1 MNVFSHEIKR
11 DGVALRLS
19 TSKRKF
25 LSSQQISLK
34 VGDWSSSG
42 DKGLLRGLAALGP
55 VLQEVDDLDIEELLL
70 SHDRVAAL
78 SDGDARA
85 LGLPSSVPYQLRV
98 WGTGNWVEDSYTLNS
113 EFLDQGQPVF
123 IDERIGS
130 FVRVGRILYRVPDPL
145 FSIIN
150 EVAEFPDVRDQKIE
164 AQARIAE
171 TLGASTIGTARLNP
185 DEQVANMRIRHVAG
199 FSASVSGSLDD
210 PKLSP
215 VLFARYAVETVKE
228 SGEVLDETQQ
238 ILDPVQNDSFLGQFF
253 GTKGAAA
260 TYVLGTGEYVYI
272 DPSVRP
278 TFSAFREISTS
289 DTETRRAFLKSPNAV
304 LASRLPTDV
313 DEPEVLV
320 EAAFVETAQFSDRVL
335 GINQWVAPD
344 LPWLAGVSNEWGT
357 NIVVFEQPGNAAP
370 VVLPKDS
377 LPDAILA
384 IENGLKENATSVN
397 VNDTEIPVSTQLL
410 MAMQAF
416 VPVPPDPGPKPEP
429 GPEPEPEPVPDG
441 PFVVETIDGFEA
453 VNYVRALNPP
463 ENQMLFAPPRA
474 LVPSTSLMKHQE
486 IGLTWLIGAYN
497 RGFPGVLIADD
508 MGLGKTLQALVFLAL
523 YQEQIPPS
531 KRNPCLIVA
540 PTGLLNNWLL
550 EIREHLGS
558 FGLGDVTEAYGSK
571 LKQLKTGRSGR
582 DTDFGVPMLNVERLR
597 ACNVVLTT
605 YESLR
610 DYQISFA
617 QVSFGVVVFDEI
629 QKTKNP
635 RSLLSRA
642 AAAVNG
648 AFQIGLSGTP
658 VENSLAD
665 LWTIMDV
672 IAPGLLKLSLRDFM
686 SRYAGSLDDPE
697 TIKRLEV
704 LQSELLEPG
713 PDRIPPILRRLKS
726 EVFKDGDMPEKV
738 IHPASSTCATMPP
751 EQASAYQSELESVQK
766 GETSM
771 VQALQ
776 RFKRISL
783 APRNYSSWM
792 DDPDDFIGSSGRLV
806 EFFKVLDQVSLR
818 NEKALVFLE
827 SLELQP
833 ILAQVLKER
842 YGLKRLPLIINGS
855 VSGIS
860 RQNSVNEFQSEEA
873 GFNVMLISPKAGGVG
888 LTLTA
893 ANNVIHLER
902 WWNPAV
908 EDQCNDR
915 AYRIGQKKNVNV
927 YTPVS
932 KHPVN
937 EIPSFDLVLDGILTR
952 KRGLAESLFVPSELS
967 PDDFAEMFS
976 GQGSVKPET
985 SFSPISL
992 AESYALETGE
1002 EFEDYVGSS
1011 LHYAG
1016 FTVNRTQRSWDY
1028 GCDLIAK
1035 SGADT
1040 VLVQVK
1046 QVRSDKILAM
1056 GVDEILSA
1064 RDRYSSH
1071 NPTVLVLIT
1080 NAKEISRSQSDLARR
1095 REVIILTGEVVG
1107 DFGGSLRAKLGG

>member
-1 MNVFSHEIKR
+1 MNVFSHKINHH
-11 DGVALRLS
+11 GVALKLS
-19 TSKRKF
+19 TKKRKF
-25 LSSQQISLK
+25 LSRQQIPLK

-42 DKGLLRGLAALGP
+42 DNGLLRGLAALGP
-55 VLQEVDDLDIEELLL
+55 VLQELDDLNVEELQLT
-70 SHDRVAAL
+70 HDQVAAL
-78 SDGDARA
+78 SDGDASA
-85 LGLPSSVPYQLRV
+85 LGLPSSVPYQLRI
-98 WGTGNWVEDSYTLNS
+98 WGTGNWVDDSYDLNS
-113 EFLDQGQPVF
+113 EFLHQGQPIF
-123 IDERIGS
+123 IDERVGS
-130 FVRVGRILYRVPDPL
+130 FVRVGRIFYRVPDPL

-150 EVAEFPDVRDQKIE
+150 EVATFPAARDQKIE

-185 DEQVANMRIRHVAG
+185 DEQVANIRIRHVSG
-199 FSASVSGSLDD
+199 FSASVAGSLDD

-215 VLFARYAVETVKE
+215 VLFARYAVETVRE

-238 ILDPVQNDSFLGQFF
+238 ILDPAQNESFLGQFF
-253 GTKGAAA
+253 GTKGTSG

-272 DPSVRP
+272 DPSIRP
-278 TFSAFREISTS
+278 TFAAFREISTA
-289 DTETRRAFLKSPNAV
+289 DQETRRAFLKSPNAV
-304 LASRLPTDV
+304 LASRLPPDV
-313 DEPEVLV
+313 DDPEVIV

-344 LPWLAGVSNEWGT
+344 LPWLADESNEWGT

-370 VVLPKDS
+370 IVLPKDS
-377 LPDAILA
+377 LPQAITA
-384 IENGLKENATSVN
+384 IENGLEEGASFVKVN
-397 VNDTEIPVSTQLL
+397 GTEIPVSTQLL
-410 MAMQAF
+410 MAMQEF
-416 VPVPPDPGPKPEP
+416 VPVLPDPNP
-429 GPEPEPEPVPDG
+429 GPEPDPEPSPEPVPDG

-463 ENQMLFAPPRA
+463 ENRMVFAPPRA

-497 RGFPGVLIADD
+497 QGFPGVLIADD

-523 YQEQIPPS
+523 YQEQVPPS
-531 KRNPCLIVA
+531 MRSPCLIVA

-550 EIREHLGS
+550 EIGQHLGT
-558 FGLGDVTEAYGSK
+558 FGLGDVTEAYGTK
-571 LKQLKTGRSGR
+571 LKQLKTGLSGR
-582 DTDFGVPMLNVERLR
+582 DTDLGVPMLNVERLR
-597 ACNVVLTT
+597 ASNVVLTT

-686 SRYAGSLDDPE
+686 SNYAGSLDNPE

-726 EVFKDGDMPEKV
+726 EVFKDADMPEKI
-738 IHPASSTCATMPP
+738 IHPASTTCVTMPP

-766 GETSM
+766 GETKM

-783 APRNYSSWM
+783 SPRNFSGWM
-792 DDPDDFIGSSGRLV
+792 DDLDGFICSSGRLI
-806 EFFKVLDQVSLR
+806 EFFRLLDQVR
-818 NEKALVFLE
+818 QRGEKALVFVE
-827 SLELQP
+827 SLELQQV
-833 ILAQVLKER
+833 LAQVLKER

-855 VSGIS
+855 VSGLS
-860 RQNSVNEFQSEEA
+860 RQKSVNAFQSEEA

-932 KHPVN
+932 KHPLN

-967 PDDFAEMFS
+967 PDDFVDMFS
-976 GQGSVKPET
+976 GQSSVKPNA
-985 SFSPISL
+985 SFNPISL
-992 AESYALETGE
+992 VESYVLETGE
-1002 EFEDYVGSS
+1002 EFEDYVAAS

-1035 SGADT
+1035 SGAHT
-1040 VLVQVK
+1040 ALVQVK
-1046 QVRSDKILAM
+1046 QVRTDKILAI

-1071 NPTVLVLIT
+1071 NPSALVLVS
-1080 NAKEISRSQSDLARR
+1080 NAKKISRSQSDLARQQG
-1095 REVIILTGEVVG
+1095 VIVLTGDYIE
-1107 DFGGSLRAKLGG
+1107 DFGGALRSRLEQ